1 MEGWIKLHRQI
12 LENEYL
18 WNAQDEPFDHRSAW
32 IDLLLNANHKD
43 KRIYF
48 NGKGIT
54 VKAGQWI
61 TSLHKLS
68 VRWHWSL
75 NRVRNYLNSLE
86 EEQMIIRES
95 NNSRTLLTIVN
106 YAKFQGFADF
116 GGTPTDT
123 PTDTPTNTP
132 KEHQRIPN
140 KNEKNVKNEKKY
152 KQTPFMSGE
161 GSKGLDEFIKM
172 MEGKNDTE

>member
-116 GGTPTDT
+116 DGT

-140 KNEKNVKNEKKY
+140 KNEKNEKKY
-152 KQTPFMSGE
+152 KGSLFNSGE
-161 GSKGLDEFIKM
+161 ESKDLKEFIKM
-172 MEGKNDTE
+172 MEDKNDIKRSD